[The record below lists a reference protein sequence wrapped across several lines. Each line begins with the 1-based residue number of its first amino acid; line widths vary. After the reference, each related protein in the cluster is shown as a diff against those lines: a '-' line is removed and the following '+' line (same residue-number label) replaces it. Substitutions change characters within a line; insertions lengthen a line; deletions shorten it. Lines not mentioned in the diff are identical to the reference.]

1 MSGYGHN
8 PRVKFT
14 PELWEKWQRRREVDE
29 HTLKLREGIE
39 TMRSLLAARDT
50 LVAWEK
56 R

>member
-14 PELWEKWQRRREVDE
+14 PELWEKWRRRHRPDE
-29 HTLKLREGIE
+29 HTYKRREGIE
-39 TMRSLLAARDT
+39 TMRSLLQSRDI
-50 LVAWEK
+50 LVEWRK